1 MIFKG
6 RFYKIVRGIF
16 NFRFCFVFNKVYI
29 FVQQNV
35 WTLFFHILTLFEY
48 ILRSKIKKTR
58 ENEDDLDIFLTGLI
72 LCRMK

>member
-1 MIFKG
+1 MIFKV

-16 NFRFCFVFNKVYI
+16 HFRFCFVFNKVYI

-35 WTLFFHILTLFEY
+35 WTLFFCILTLFEY
-48 ILRSKIKKTR
+48 ILRIKIKKTR